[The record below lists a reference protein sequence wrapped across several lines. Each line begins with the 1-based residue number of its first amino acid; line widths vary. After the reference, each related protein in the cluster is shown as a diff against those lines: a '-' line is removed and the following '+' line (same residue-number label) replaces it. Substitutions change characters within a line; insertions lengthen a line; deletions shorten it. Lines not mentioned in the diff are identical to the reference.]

1 MGEPDFRCY
10 ANGFFT
16 PSDRR
21 QMHVE
26 CGRKMERSFDKKR
39 EMMLLSLHEK
49 RKCTHCLEGKV

>member
-1 MGEPDFRCY
+1 MGEPDFRCC

-21 QMHVE
+21 QMNGA

-49 RKCTHCLEGKV
+49 RRRTHCLEGKV